1 MKKILFALIFSLVGF
16 AAQAQHA
23 YIECTGN
30 VIFYT
35 GSIERYG
42 SPDLYVDAR
51 YNTLRSVWTATVQIG
66 ATGTSTNFVG
76 HYEIEFDDATID
88 ALTPTGSN
96 NVEKI
101 KNCLLQAVKAY
112 LIVLNGGT
120 TFTLH

>member
-1 MKKILFALIFSLVGF
+1 MKKILFSIIICLTGF
-16 AAQAQHA
+16 AANAQHA
-23 YIECTGN
+23 YISTSGN

-35 GSIERYG
+35 GSIERYA

-51 YNTLRSVWTATVQIG
+51 YSTLGGSWIATVQVASTG
-66 ATGTSTNFVG
+66 ASTGFVA

-88 ALTPTGSN
+88 ALTPTGST
-96 NVEKI
+96 NVEEI